1 LSNPNQ
7 KRHQAIKGIYKMKNN
22 FLKAAFVGF
31 FLIVSSFAN
40 ASLVKVGGTGS
51 SGAGNIIYTGGG
63 TLSDVTNSAYDNSVT
78 TPASNWVWDG
88 ITGIATYYTFTF
100 SLAGFDISTANLS
113 GLFGVDNVGV
123 ASLNGN
129 VISNLSTPGGGN
141 FNSLTTFAS
150 GGSSGFFNTNT
161 NILTFEVKDLGAPG
175 AFRASVQVT
184 ANAIPEPSIPAILGL
199 GLMFL
204 AYRRF
209 NL

>member
-1 LSNPNQ
+1 LTNPNQ
-7 KRHQAIKGIYKMKNN
+7 KRHQAIKGIYKMKNK

-31 FLIVSSFAN
+31 FLTVSSFAYS
-40 ASLVKVGGTGS
+40 SLVKIGGTGT
-51 SGAGNIIYTGGG
+51 SGAGNIIYSGGG
-63 TLSDVTNSAYDNSVT
+63 TLSDVSNSAYDNSVT
-78 TPASNWVWDG
+78 TPASGWVWDG
-88 ITGIATYYTFTF
+88 ITGIASYYTFTF

-113 GLFGVDNVGV
+113 GLWGVDNVGS

-129 VISNLSTPGGGN
+129 LISDLPN
-141 FNSLTTFAS
+141 FLHSNFSSLKAFAI
-150 GGSSGFFNTNT
+150 GGSSGFFNTNA
-161 NILTFEVKDLGAPG
+161 NILTFEVTDLGAPG